1 MFVEPDPFVLVEEG
15 FTGEG
20 PTLNIE
26 QLLLVAIALEHD
38 VALFSDSLNF
48 TESGLKLE
56 DTEVV
61 ERGEGDNEIEGFVI
75 EGVWILSTVDKEV
88 RLELRV
94 HASEAVFGD
103 VESDNLK
110 PRFNELHFV
119 KEKPFSTTDI
129 ENT

>member
-1 MFVEPDPFVLVEEG
+1 VFVEPDPLVFVEEG
-15 FTGEG
+15 FTCER

-88 RLELRV
+88 RLELRM
-94 HASEAVFGD
+94 HACEPVLGY
-103 VESDNLK
+103 VESDNLER
-110 PRFNELHFV
+110 RFKELHFV
-119 KEKPFSTTDI
+119 KEKSFSTTDI

>member
-1 MFVEPDPFVLVEEG
+1 MIAPANSFVLARKSSFRLASLIFRFPVSKINKLVVAGVAEVFVEPDPFVLIEEG

-56 DTEVV
+56 DTKVV
-61 ERGEGDNEIEGFVI
+61 KRGEGDDEVEGLVL
-75 EGVWILSTVDKEV
+75 EGV
-88 RLELRV
+88 
-94 HASEAVFGD
+94 
-103 VESDNLK
+103 
-110 PRFNELHFV
+110 
-119 KEKPFSTTDI
+119 
-129 ENT
+129 